1 MQKIWYPKIRWY
13 DFISFIVFMISSCV
27 SKFQIYIFDFIF
39 QRMMSFP
46 SFSISL
52 LFHFCFLFFQFS
64 RISSFHFSLLHF
76 LSVFP
81 MTIFHFHFHREKEKE
96 RNSFFAYCTGLVS
109 SNYLKKMHIDYFTIY
124 FCSMGLERKAYKQ
137 KIRYNKQKHGLNHF
151 GQKMLSSVF
160 LLIVP
165 SLWVQTF
172 QNMHIDPILLYMS
185 APLLWKE
192 KHINKNSVQ

>member
-1 MQKIWYPKIRWY
+1 
-13 DFISFIVFMISSCV
+13 
-27 SKFQIYIFDFIF
+27 
-39 QRMMSFP
+39 MMSFP

-96 RNSFFAYCTGLVS
+96 INSFFAYCTGLVS

-160 LLIVP
+160 CLLYRVCEFK
-165 SLWVQTF
+165 LF